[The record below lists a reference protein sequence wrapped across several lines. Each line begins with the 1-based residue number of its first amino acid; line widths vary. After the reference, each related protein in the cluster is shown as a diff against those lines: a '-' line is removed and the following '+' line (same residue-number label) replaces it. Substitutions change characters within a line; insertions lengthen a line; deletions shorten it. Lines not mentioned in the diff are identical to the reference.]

1 MSTGRVWFAMVSL
14 DSKLYAIGGLTDKSY
29 DTNTVESYDP
39 QTNQWKPMKPLST
52 TREGMG
58 AAVLNDTI
66 YVCGGYD
73 VNTAK
78 RHNDCEYMTP
88 NSSDDS
94 NDSQW
99 HFTTPMSMVREYY
112 QLVAHGGY
120 LYAIG
125 GYIGNLTD
133 TQTVERYNPLTR
145 QWQPRAN
152 LNHKIRAFAAISYM
166 DKIYVCGKTCE
177 TYDPIENKWTPIAS
191 LNERRLDLQLVNYHD
206 QLYAIGGQGIATD
219 LFEVY
224 NHTSNQW
231 LYSTQS
237 VPYNVYGF
245 GAIVLDK

>member
-1 MSTGRVWFAMVSL
+1 MSTARVWFAMVSL
-14 DSKLYAIGGLTDKSY
+14 DSKLYAIGGVTDKY
-29 DTNTVESYDP
+29 NDTNTVESYDP
-39 QTNQWKPMKPLST
+39 QTNQWIQLKPLST
-52 TREGMG
+52 ARDGMG

-73 VNTAK
+73 DNTSK

-88 NSSDDS
+88 NSNDS

-152 LNHKIRAFAAISYM
+152 LNYKNSEFAAISYM
-166 DKIYVCGKTCE
+166 DKIYVCGGNVKTTCE

-191 LNERRLDLQLVNYHD
+191 MQDWRSDFQLITYDD
-206 QLYAIGGQGIATD
+206 QLLAIGGQG
-219 LFEVY
+219 
-224 NHTSNQW
+224 
-231 LYSTQS
+231 
-237 VPYNVYGF
+237 PG
-245 GAIVLDK
+245 